1 MSSPVRPESTLSKA
15 LPSPVRKTCELF
27 RLLAGHELLG
37 LAPGEIAKGLG
48 VSPSWVSINLPALAA
63 ETGFVDQVA
72 GTNRWR
78 LGVPFVR
85 IAVTVSV
92 HLNQARNQLDEL
104 QKRYAVP
111 ADVATA
117 LQERYGR

>member
-1 MSSPVRPESTLSKA
+1 MSEKTYPLAAPI
-15 LPSPVRKTCELF
+15 RKTCDLF

-48 VSPSWVSINLPALAA
+48 VPPSWVSQNLPALEA
-63 ETGFVDQVA
+63 ETGFVERVD

-85 IAVTVSV
+85 IATTVAAN
-92 HLNQARNQLDEL
+92 LNADQERIAATR
-104 QKRYAVP
+104 KRYSIP
-111 ADVATA
+111 
-117 LQERYGR
+117 L

>member
-1 MSSPVRPESTLSKA
+1 MSSEKTYPLAAPI
-15 LPSPVRKTCELF
+15 RKTCDLF

-48 VSPSWVSINLPALAA
+48 VPPSWVSQNLPALEA
-63 ETGFVDQVA
+63 ETGFVERVD

-85 IAVTVSV
+85 IATTVATN
-92 HLNQARNQLDEL
+92 LNADQERIAATR
-104 QKRYAVP
+104 KRYSIP
-111 ADVATA
+111 
-117 LQERYGR
+117 L

>member
-1 MSSPVRPESTLSKA
+1 MATKTPNPVTLPTHT
-15 LPSPVRKTCELF
+15 LKTCELF

-48 VSPSWVSINLPALAA
+48 VGAPWVSNYLPALAA
-63 ETGFVDQVA
+63 ETGYVERVD

-85 IAVTVSV
+85 ISVTVGV
-92 HLNQARNQLDEL
+92 QLARAKTRLDEIT
-104 QKRYAVP
+104 QRYNVP
-111 ADVATA
+111 
-117 LQERYGR
+117 L